1 MDGVLR
7 SIKRRIFIPREG
19 QELSVATQDNRL
31 ESVDD
36 IDLERVVIDR
46 EYRRRVIAFLNR
58 VDVRPGDP
66 ERVESTDPS
75 PST

>member
-1 MDGVLR
+1 M
-7 SIKRRIFIPREG
+7 
-19 QELSVATQDNRL
+19 ATQDNRL

-46 EYRRRVIAFLNR
+46 VYRRRVIDFLNR
-58 VDVRPGDP
+58 VDAAPGDG
-66 ERVESTDPS
+66 ERVESPEPN

>member
-1 MDGVLR
+1 MAR
-7 SIKRRIFIPREG
+7 
-19 QELSVATQDNRL
+19 QDNRL

-46 EYRRRVIAFLNR
+46 GYRRRVIAFLNR
-58 VDVRPGDP
+58 VDAAPDDP
-66 ERVESTDPS
+66 ERVEAPEPS

>member
-1 MDGVLR
+1 M
-7 SIKRRIFIPREG
+7 
-19 QELSVATQDNRL
+19 ATQDNRL
-31 ESVDD
+31 ESVDE